1 MVAESGFLIE
11 PSLDGIPSGLEL
23 LHRSVK
29 GFCEIYRAE
38 KFGQFV
44 VLKALKP
51 QYREDPVYE
60 ALLRKEFEIGYGLN
74 APHICRTWHFRRLPE
89 LGNCIEM
96 EWVDGVPL
104 SERFAEEKP
113 SEALLRKIAAE
124 LCDAVAYIH
133 ARQVIHRDIK
143 PSNILITHSGDNV
156 KLIDFGLADADDSAI
171 LKMPAGTQHYLA
183 PEVLAGHD
191 ADMRTD
197 IWAVGKVLSELTA
210 GPRGPHARALRK
222 ACRENPDE
230 RFQHITELKQAFL
243 QPSRRPW
250 LYVAVVLI
258 VAALGLIF
266 ALRQQPDQPVV
277 QPQQE
282 ILSPSPTPRDD
293 KDSFADARNDNSDAV
308 DGKAKPQDA
317 SPVTPSGASPVIPSE
332 ASPVIPSEAKESV
345 TPSEAS
351 PVIPS
356 EAKESVT
363 PSEGRRPESRVSP
376 STSGQPAST
385 KKEATREDIDALF
398 KEATDLFE

>member
-11 PSLDGIPSGLEL
+11 PSLDGIPTGLEL
-23 LHRSVK
+23 LHRSIN
-29 GFCEIYRAE
+29 GFSEIYRAE

-74 APHICRTWHFRRLPE
+74 DPHICRTWHFRRLPE

-124 LCDAVAYIH
+124 LCDAVAYLH

-143 PSNILITHSGDNV
+143 PSNILITHRGDNV

-171 LKMPAGTQHYLA
+171 LKMPAGTQRYLA
-183 PEVLAGHD
+183 PEVLAGRD

-197 IWAVGKVLSELTA
+197 IWAVGKVLSELTVPPGA
-210 GPRGPHARALRK
+210 LSGLQARPKGTSSAPETPILPRGPHARAIRK

-230 RFQHITELKQAFL
+230 RYQHITELKQAFL
-243 QPSRRPW
+243 RPSRLPW

-258 VAALGLIF
+258 VIALGLVF
-266 ALRQQPDQPVV
+266 ALSQRSDQPVI

-282 ILSPSPTPRDD
+282 ILSPSSTARDD
-293 KDSFADARNDNSDAV
+293 TLS
-308 DGKAKPQDA
+308 
-317 SPVTPSGASPVIPSE
+317 
-332 ASPVIPSEAKESV
+332 VIPSEAKESV
-345 TPSEAS
+345 TPS
-351 PVIPS
+351 
-356 EAKESVT
+356 
-363 PSEGRRPESRVSP
+363 GGHRPESSVSP
-376 STSGQPAST
+376 STGGQPTST
-385 KKEATREDIDALF
+385 PKEATREDIDALF
-398 KEATDLFE
+398 KEATGLFE

>member
-11 PSLDGIPSGLEL
+11 PSLDGIPTGLEL
-23 LHRSVK
+23 LHRSIN
-29 GFCEIYRAE
+29 GFSEIYRAE

-74 APHICRTWHFRRLPE
+74 DPHICRTWHFRRLPE

-96 EWVDGVPL
+96 EWVDGVSL
-104 SERFAEEKP
+104 AERFADEKP

-124 LCDAVAYIH
+124 LCDAVAYLH

-143 PSNILITHSGDNV
+143 PSNILITHRGDNV

-171 LKMPAGTQHYLA
+171 LKMPAGTQRYLA
-183 PEVLAGHD
+183 PEVLAGRD

-197 IWAVGKVLSELTA
+197 ILAVGRVLSELTA
-210 GPRGPHARALRK
+210 RSRGLHAHALRK

-230 RFQHITELKQAFL
+230 RYQHITELKQAFL
-243 QPSRRPW
+243 RPSRLPW
-250 LYVAVVLI
+250 LYVAVAII
-258 VAALGLIF
+258 VTVGIAF
-266 ALRQQPDQPVV
+266 ALWQSAQPTI

-282 ILSPSPTPRDD
+282 ILSPSSTARDD
-293 KDSFADARNDNSDAV
+293 TLS
-308 DGKAKPQDA
+308 
-317 SPVTPSGASPVIPSE
+317 
-332 ASPVIPSEAKESV
+332 VIPSEAKESV
-345 TPSEAS
+345 TPSG
-351 PVIPS
+351 
-356 EAKESVT
+356 
-363 PSEGRRPESRVSP
+363 GRRPESSVSP
-376 STSGQPAST
+376 STGEQPASS

-398 KEATDLFE
+398 KEATDLFD